1 MRHRNKTKKLGRTK
15 SHRRATLGNMARS
28 IIEHQQIKT
37 TLAKAKAA
45 RGVIERL
52 ITFGKKDTV
61 AARRQAFKLLQNHLL
76 VKKLFDEVA
85 PTFADRKGGYTR
97 VIKLGQRRGDGAEL
111 AVLQLVGFEPMI
123 VDEKKSAGKKKKKE
137 APAKEKAEKK
147 ATEEKEVEAKA
158 EETPVEE
165 KVEEEKES
173 KKAEAKAKPEKKE
186 KKTKKAPAKKETAKK
201 EAKDEDKSKKS
212 AKAKEVKE
220 EKKKTEKAKEEKPAK
235 DKADTETAEAE
246 EKEK

>member
-45 RGVIERL
+45 RSVIDRL

-111 AVLQLVGFEPMI
+111 AVLQLVGFEPMVI
-123 VDEKKSAGKKKKKE
+123 DETKTTGKKKKKE
-137 APAKEKAEKK
+137 KQAKEKKEKK
-147 ATEEKEVEAKA
+147 AAEIKEAEAKA
-158 EETPVEE
+158 EETAVEE
-165 KVEEEKES
+165 KEEV
-173 KKAEAKAKPEKKE
+173 KAKPEETEVKVEPEEEE
-186 KKTKKAPAKKETAKK
+186 KKTKKTTAQKETSKKET
-201 EAKDEDKSKKS
+201 KSK
-212 AKAKEVKE
+212 
-220 EKKKTEKAKEEKPAK
+220 EKAEKPAK
-235 DKADTETAEAE
+235 EKKAKTKSKKAEKSKGEKPAK
-246 EKEK
+246 EKEIQDTSEAVDKEK

>member
-15 SHRRATLGNMARS
+15 SHRRATLSNMARS

-123 VDEKKSAGKKKKKE
+123 IDEKKSTGKKKKKE

-147 ATEEKEVEAKA
+147 AVEEKEVEAKT
-158 EETPVEE
+158 EEMPVEE
-165 KVEEEKES
+165 KVEAEKET

-186 KKTKKAPAKKETAKK
+186 KKTKKAAAKKETAKK
-201 EAKDEDKSKKS
+201 EAKSKDKSQKS
-212 AKAKEVKE
+212 AKAKDVKE
-220 EKKKTEKAKEEKPAK
+220 EKKKTEKVKEEKPEKA
-235 DKADTETAEAE
+235 KADADAAEAKKE
-246 EKEK
+246 EK

>member
-1 MRHRNKTKKLGRTK
+1 
-15 SHRRATLGNMARS
+15 MARS

-45 RGVIERL
+45 RSVIERL

-61 AARRQAFKLLQNHLL
+61 AARRQAFKLLQNHML

-123 VDEKKSAGKKKKKE
+123 IEDKKTAGKKKKKE
-137 APAKEKAEKK
+137 APAKGKAEKK
-147 ATEEKEVEAKA
+147 AAEEKEVEAKA

-165 KVEEEKES
+165 KVEEEKET
-173 KKAEAKAKPEKKE
+173 KKAEAKAKPKKAE
-186 KKTKKAPAKKETAKK
+186 KKTKKTPAKKETAKK
-201 EAKDEDKSKKS
+201 EVKSEDKAKKS
-212 AKAKEVKE
+212 AKAKDVKE
-220 EKKKTEKAKEEKPAK
+220 EKKKTEKVKEEKPEKA
-235 DKADTETAEAE
+235 KADVDAAEAE

>member
-45 RGVIERL
+45 RGVIDRL

-111 AVLQLVGFEPMI
+111 AVLQLVGFEPMVI
-123 VDEKKSAGKKKKKE
+123 DETKTTGKKKKKE
-137 APAKEKAEKK
+137 KPAKEK
-147 ATEEKEVEAKA
+147 KE
-158 EETPVEE
+158 
-165 KVEEEKES
+165 
-173 KKAEAKAKPEKKE
+173 KKAEAKIEEAAVEEKEEVKKESEEAEVKAEPEKEE
-186 KKTKKAPAKKETAKK
+186 KKTKKTTAKKETSKK
-201 EAKDEDKSKKS
+201 ETKSK
-212 AKAKEVKE
+212 
-220 EKKKTEKAKEEKPAK
+220 EKDEKPAK
-235 DKADTETAEAE
+235 EKKVKAKSKKAEKSKQEKPAKEEETPKTSEADD
-246 EKEK
+246 KEK

>member
-28 IIEHQQIKT
+28 IIEHQQVKT

-45 RGVIERL
+45 RSVIERL

-111 AVLQLVGFEPMI
+111 AVLQLVGFEPMVI
-123 VDEKKSAGKKKKKE
+123 DETKTTGKKKKKE
-137 APAKEKAEKK
+137 KPAKAKKEKKAAEVKEAEVKTEEAVVEDKEVKTEPEEAEVKVEPEKEEKKTKKTAAKKETSKKETKSKEKAEKPAK
-147 ATEEKEVEAKA
+147 EKKLK
-158 EETPVEE
+158 T
-165 KVEEEKES
+165 KS
-173 KKAEAKAKPEKKE
+173 KKAE
-186 KKTKKAPAKKETAKK
+186 
-201 EAKDEDKSKKS
+201 KSKEEKS
-212 AKAKEVKE
+212 AKEKETPDSSE
-220 EKKKTEKAKEEKPAK
+220 GDDK
-235 DKADTETAEAE
+235 DK
-246 EKEK
+246 

>member
-45 RGVIERL
+45 RGVIDRL

-111 AVLQLVGFEPMI
+111 AVLQLVGFEPMVI
-123 VDEKKSAGKKKKKE
+123 DETKTTGKKKKKE
-137 APAKEKAEKK
+137 KPAKEK
-147 ATEEKEVEAKA
+147 KE
-158 EETPVEE
+158 
-165 KVEEEKES
+165 
-173 KKAEAKAKPEKKE
+173 KKAEAKIEEAAVEEKEEVKKEPEEAEVKAEPEKEE
-186 KKTKKAPAKKETAKK
+186 KKTKKTTAKKETSKK
-201 EAKDEDKSKKS
+201 ETKSK
-212 AKAKEVKE
+212 
-220 EKKKTEKAKEEKPAK
+220 EKDEKPAK
-235 DKADTETAEAE
+235 EKKVKAKSKKAEKSKQEKPAKEEETPKTSEADD
-246 EKEK
+246 KEK